1 MQRGHL
7 PLGGLVCLPLV
18 SPVCSVSPNYKR
30 PEVRVPSA
38 YPESLPASFK
48 EAVGKPPADG
58 VVDTMIKAFDRLA
71 KRVSRRR
78 GGSPAPHPSPV
89 EAA

>member
-1 MQRGHL
+1 MQRGPL

-18 SPVCSVSPNYKR
+18 STVCSVSPNYKR
-30 PEVRVPSA
+30 PEVWVPSA
-38 YPESLPASFK
+38 YPEPLPASFK

-58 VVDTMIKAFDRLA
+58 VANTMIQVFDRLA
-71 KRVSRRR
+71 KRLNTRR
-78 GGSPAPHPSPV
+78 GGRPVPHPTPV